1 MAVVTIS
8 PKFQV
13 VIPQAIREAMGLRS
27 GEKAQVFSY
36 RNRIEI
42 IPVREIRKLRGSLR
56 GMDTTLQREDE
67 RS

>member
-1 MAVVTIS
+1 MTIVTVS

-13 VIPQAIREAMGLRS
+13 VIPQAVREAMGLRT

-42 IPVREIRKLRGSLR
+42 IPIHEIRKLRGSLK
-56 GMDTTLQREDE
+56 GMDTTLQREGD
-67 RS
+67 RL